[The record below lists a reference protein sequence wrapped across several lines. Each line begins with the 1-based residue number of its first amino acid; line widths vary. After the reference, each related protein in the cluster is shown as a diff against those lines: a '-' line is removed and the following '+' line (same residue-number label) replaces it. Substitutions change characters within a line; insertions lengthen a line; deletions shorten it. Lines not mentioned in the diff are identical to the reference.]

1 MVLRRVLN
9 SSNFLIFNLPG
20 DSDSSEVTETL
31 LSEAQEQALKNSVP
45 EGEEEEEAEGEG
57 EDSAYVLRSIFTDI
71 LLHCAQ

>member
-1 MVLRRVLN
+1 MN
-9 SSNFLIFNLPG
+9 SFLFFQSLSFFNLLG

-57 EDSAYVLRSIFTDI
+57 EDFDIRIILADVL
-71 LLHCAQ
+71 LNC

>member
-1 MVLRRVLN
+1 MNCFSFFQSL
-9 SSNFLIFNLPG
+9 SFFQCIG

-57 EDSAYVLRSIFTDI
+57 EDFDIRIILADVL
-71 LLHCAQ
+71 LNC